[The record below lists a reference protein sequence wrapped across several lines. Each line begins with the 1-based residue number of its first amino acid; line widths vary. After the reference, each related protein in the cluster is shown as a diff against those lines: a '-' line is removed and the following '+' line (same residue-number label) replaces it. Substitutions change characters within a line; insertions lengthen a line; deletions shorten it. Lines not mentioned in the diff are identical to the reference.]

1 MMGGFG
7 GIGLLVLA
15 LAVMGVAAMAF
26 RRRSP

>member
-15 LAVMGVAAMAF
+15 LAVMGVAFMAF

>member
-7 GIGLLVLA
+7 GIGFLVLV
-15 LAVMGVAAMAF
+15 LAVMGVAVMAF